1 MLTEHSGK
9 TVAFKLKR
17 LSRDAIPA
25 ALEKAEQ
32 HRRLN
37 QPWEAESVCRD
48 ILAVD
53 PANRKARVKLLLA
66 LTEQFGDETA
76 SVLEEAESLLPTLES
91 DYEQAYY
98 AGLISEYRAKERL
111 AHGTLGAG
119 PAVYESFARAMSWF
133 EKAEKLS
140 PPGVDD
146 AILRWNTCAR
156 MIMRNDLRPAPGP
169 PRGA

>member
-1 MLTEHSGK
+1 MLTERTGK
-9 TVAFKLKR
+9 KVVFKLKR
-17 LSRDAIPA
+17 LSKDAIPR
-25 ALEKAEQ
+25 ALQKAEQ

-48 ILAVD
+48 ILEVD
-53 PANRKARVKLLLA
+53 PGNRDARIKLLLA
-66 LTEQFGDETA
+66 LTEQFGDESDA
-76 SVLEEAESLLPTLES
+76 VEEAEAILPSLGGE
-91 DYEQAYY
+91 YEQAYY
-98 AGLISEYRAKERL
+98 AGLICEYQAKERL

-119 PAVYESFARAMSWF
+119 PAVYELFARAMAWF
-133 EKAEKLS
+133 EKAEPLS

-146 AILRWNTCAR
+146 ALLRWNTCAR

>member
-1 MLTEHSGK
+1 M
-9 TVAFKLKR
+9 FKLKR

-32 HRRLN
+32 RRRLN
-37 QPWEAESVCRD
+37 QPWEADSICRD
-48 ILAVD
+48 ILEVD
-53 PANRKARVKLLLA
+53 PANREARVKLLLA
-66 LTEQFGDETA
+66 LAEQIGDEPETA
-76 SVLEEAESLLPTLES
+76 VEEAEALLPTLVG

-98 AGLISEYRAKERL
+98 AGLICEYQAKERL

-119 PAVYESFARAMSWF
+119 PAVYELFARAMTCF

-140 PPGVDD
+140 PPKVDD

-169 PRGA
+169 PRGT